1 MSLDPRDLPPG
12 AESDPKVKASIKMWK
27 ANPEGHDQGYSG
39 MLRFFGGL
47 LFEHPIM
54 NDYEYFLRYDSDAY
68 YRSKATTDFIDDFD
82 RSGGSYL
89 GMEGYVLIV
98 FRVEYAFMIPRSCSM
113 T

>member
-1 MSLDPRDLPPG
+1 M
-12 AESDPKVKASIKMWK
+12 KASIKMWK
-27 ANPEGHDQGYSG
+27 ENPEGHDQGYSG

-54 NDYEYFLRYDSDAY
+54 IDYEYFLRYDSDAY
-68 YRSKATTDFIDDFD
+68 YRSKASTDFIDDFD